1 MEACASVTGAEAC
14 ASVTGACA
22 SVTDACASV
31 TGADSCV
38 NVADLCINTNIT
50 TISHITLQKMKF
62 LYNALENGWTVVKKE
77 DKYIFN
83 KKHEGEKEI
92 YLDSYLQQFLMRN
105 MSDIS
110 E

>member
-1 MEACASVTGAEAC
+1 MDACVAEAC
-14 ASVTGACA
+14 ASVTGADSCVN
-22 SVTDACASV
+22 VTDACASV

-83 KKHEGEKEI
+83 KKHEGEKEN

>member
-1 MEACASVTGAEAC
+1 M
-14 ASVTGACA
+14 
-22 SVTDACASV
+22 DACASV
-31 TGADSCV
+31 TGADSCASVTGADSCASVTGACVTDACV